1 MERLTTDKP
10 VTEMSMA
17 ELAHNSCFAKDR
29 NAMYRDYEK
38 EYDAR
43 EFIRKIAKQYN
54 TVYELDVDDD
64 FFSDDDVFDETLLDW
79 LQYDTDDMC
88 GLIALFYRNMW
99 AQADLYEVLK
109 QYEGT
114 GLTPEQIQQMSQ
126 MYQAKCEEINKLKSE
141 SLTGLE
147 LAQIWATLD
156 HYEKL
161 EEQGRLIE
169 LPCKVG
175 DTVYSIVLNEIKE
188 YTVFAIN
195 IGLRKTANSCAI
207 LVQNDRYAN
216 IGFETID
223 FGVTAFA
230 TREAAEKALEAM
242 KQE

>member
-10 VTEMSMA
+10 VSKMGMV

-29 NAMYRDYEK
+29 NAMYRDFEK
-38 EYDAR
+38 EQDAR
-43 EFIRKIAKQYN
+43 DFIRKIVKQHRGSD
-54 TVYELDVDDD
+54 EIDVDED
-64 FFSDDDVFDETLLDW
+64 FFTDNDVFDETMMAW
-79 LQYDTDDMC
+79 MQYGTEYMD
-88 GLIALFYRNMW
+88 GLIALFYRNLW
-99 AQADLYEVLK
+99 AQADLYEGLK
-109 QYEGT
+109 TYEVT
-114 GLTPEQIQQMSQ
+114 GLTPDQIISMDKA
-126 MYQAKCEEINKLKSE
+126 YREKCEEVAKL
-141 SLTGLE
+141 
-147 LAQIWATLD
+147 
-156 HYEKL
+156 EKL

>member
-1 MERLTTDKP
+1 MNRLTTDKP

-109 QYEGT
+109 QYEDT

-156 HYEKL
+156 HYKKL

-175 DTVYSIVLNEIKE
+175 DTVYEPNKRGFISTYKITSIVVMTGSRNYNWELIEGIYSNLNGFNE
-188 YTVFAIN
+188 YALGKSVF
-195 IGLRKTANSCAI
+195 LTK
-207 LVQNDRYAN
+207 
-216 IGFETID
+216 
-223 FGVTAFA
+223 
-230 TREAAEKALEAM
+230 EAAEKALAAM
-242 KQE
+242 K